1 MVVAGFEKRR
11 AGGKTWGT
19 SPMRAGVR
27 SEESPDWREAAG
39 EQTPTP
45 RRRFPLADTRGHG
58 FKGPR
63 EDQPA
68 VSKKDV
74 IRRYDAL
81 GQPPFLGM
89 PPKFHDLC
97 LQATGRVVGRVL
109 DIGCGHGVLLER
121 LLGACHPLQAYG
133 CDLSSAMC
141 SRAAS
146 RNPAAAIVQA
156 DAEELPFADDSF
168 DHVFM
173 VEVLEHVP
181 EVGRA
186 LREVKRILRA
196 GGTFL
201 VAVPNKD
208 WFHYERHMRTR
219 EKNQPIDDHWHW
231 YGAAEIKGLLA
242 GCGFALR
249 KVRGGE
255 NLYFGGGIP
264 RELEKLAL
272 RLAPKLHEKS
282 KRLIL
287 LSVNEK

>member
-1 MVVAGFEKRR
+1 M
-11 AGGKTWGT
+11 
-19 SPMRAGVR
+19 
-27 SEESPDWREAAG
+27 
-39 EQTPTP
+39 
-45 RRRFPLADTRGHG
+45 
-58 FKGPR
+58 
-63 EDQPA
+63 
-68 VSKKDV
+68 SKKDV
-74 IRRYDAL
+74 IREYDAL

-89 PPKFHDLC
+89 PAKFHDLC
-97 LQATGRVVGRVL
+97 LRVTGRVAGRVL

-121 LLGACHPLQAYG
+121 LQGARRPHRAYG

-146 RNPAAAIVQA
+146 RNPGTAIVQA
-156 DAEELPFADDSF
+156 EAEELPFADDSF
-168 DHVFM
+168 HHVFM

-181 EVGRA
+181 EPGRA

-196 GGTFL
+196 GGMFL

-208 WFHYERHMRTR
+208 WFHYERHMHTR
-219 EKNQPIDDHWHW
+219 EKNQGIDESWHW
-231 YGAAEIKGLLA
+231 YGAAEIKGLLS

-264 RELEKLAL
+264 RELEKIAL
-272 RLAPKLHEKS
+272 RLAPRLHEKS

-287 LSVNEK
+287 LTVNEK